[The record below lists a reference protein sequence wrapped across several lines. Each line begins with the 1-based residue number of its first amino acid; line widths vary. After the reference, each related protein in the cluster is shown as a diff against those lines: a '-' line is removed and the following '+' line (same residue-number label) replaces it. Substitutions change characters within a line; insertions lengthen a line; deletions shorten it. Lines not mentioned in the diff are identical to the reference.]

1 MNSPESLKPLRDVP
15 VMRVEVMDGSRRV
28 GASTRV
34 LMEVAYQHCKPPQ
47 VHYYPPLETAKLF
60 IDL

>member
-15 VMRVEVMDGSRRV
+15 VMRVEVTDGSRRV

-34 LMEVAYQHCKPPQ
+34 LMEVAYQHCKPPRSITIS
-47 VHYYPPLETAKLF
+47 H
-60 IDL
+60 